1 VELAREAGLYL
12 VQAVGWRRVERV
24 VGLPAFD
31 LGDRR
36 LNAGTDEPHDPVG
49 IAVGLGR
56 MGPLVKIG
64 VADEH
69 DLVRVTLAT
78 SYGPVAGSGCEPMS
92 CKGVVAGTANEFQMA
107 TSARKSGS
115 GTTR

>member
-69 DLVRVTLAT
+69 DLVR
-78 SYGPVAGSGCEPMS
+78 GDAGDLVRAGRRQRMRADVVQGCCRGYRE
-92 CKGVVAGTANEFQMA
+92 
-107 TSARKSGS
+107 
-115 GTTR
+115 